1 MDQPLMNRFYA
12 LVAIVNSYGYEKAIH
27 RNFRNW
33 PEFRRAYTNHQAAL
47 DELAELDKET
57 R

>member
-1 MDQPLMNRFYA
+1 MNHTLTRFWA
-12 LVAIVNSYGYEKAIH
+12 LVAVANNYGYEIALH

-47 DELAELDKET
+47 DALAEIDKET
-57 R
+57 P